1 MNNHAVTLDKIQ
13 SFESQ
18 WNVDFPKEYEEF
30 LLAGKQEDFRGK
42 CFDFLV
48 GGEADS
54 SVLQDF
60 FVLSGEAYR
69 RIDFYMKDRLGRF
82 MLDCI
87 PIASDV
93 FGNLILLK
101 SGGDG
106 VYFWEHEREG
116 QEGALNLLAKG
127 FDHFLLSLRDL
138 REDGE

>member
-1 MNNHAVTLDKIQ
+1 MKNQTVTLDKII

-30 LLAGKQEDFRGK
+30 LLAGRQEDFRGK
-42 CFDFLV
+42 CFDLLV

-54 SVLQDF
+54 SVIQDF
-60 FVLSGEAYR
+60 FVLFGEAYR
-69 RIDFYMKDRLGRF
+69 RIDFYMKDRLDRF
-82 MLDCI
+82 KLDCI

-101 SGGDG
+101 SGGSG

-116 QEGALNLLAKG
+116 QEGALTLLTQR
-127 FDHFLLSLRDL
+127 FDYFLLSLRDIQ
-138 REDGE
+138 EDGK